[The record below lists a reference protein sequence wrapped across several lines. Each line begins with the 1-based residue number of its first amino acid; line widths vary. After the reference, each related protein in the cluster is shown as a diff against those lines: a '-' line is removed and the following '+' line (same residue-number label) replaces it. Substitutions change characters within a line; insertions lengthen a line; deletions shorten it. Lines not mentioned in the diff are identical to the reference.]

1 MTSKKY
7 SLSDFM
13 SNREVFLL
21 MIGALP
27 QTPQGLLALDLG
39 REQAPCTLF
48 FNLRISQLYQK
59 VPQRLLQALL

>member
-1 MTSKKY
+1 
-7 SLSDFM
+7 
-13 SNREVFLL
+13 